1 MSPSPKPK
9 LADPNLARPRILC
22 LHGGGTNSRILRIS
36 CRVLEAQLA
45 QQARLVYADAPYFG
59 PPGPLVAGAFLEEW
73 GPFRTWLP
81 PALGIGPG
89 NNGKRQGVVS
99 IDEDPLEVG
108 SVVEKIEQSLKTAIE
123 DDDRAGGTG
132 PWAGLLGFSQGAKI
146 AASLLLR
153 QQLDRSMAAS
163 LPTFEFGILIAG
175 PSPMVSLIPSSSD
188 TTALRSSSA
197 PLLGVPTAHVHASH
211 DSLFSSPNDYLYQSC
226 SPHSRSLF
234 VWDGDHHVPTRI
246 KDVVAV
252 VEMVTELLSKS
263 SL

>member
-1 MSPSPKPK
+1 MTPSSKPK
-9 LADPNLARPRILC
+9 FAGAYLPRPRILC

-45 QQARLVYADAPYFG
+45 NQARLVYADAPYFG
-59 PPGPLVAGAFLEEW
+59 PPGPLVAGTFLEW

-81 PALGIGPG
+81 PALGIGPE
-89 NNGKRQGVVS
+89 NGKRQGVVS
-99 IDEDPLEVG
+99 IDEDPSEVV
-108 SVVEKIEQSLKTAIE
+108 SVVEKIEQSLKTAME

-132 PWAGLLGFSQGAKI
+132 PWACLLGFSQGAKI

-188 TTALRSSSA
+188 TTALRSSSTT
-197 PLLGVPTAHVHASH
+197 LLRVPTAHVHASH
-211 DSLFSSPNDYLYQSC
+211 DSMFSSPNGYLYHSC

-234 VWDGDHHVPTRI
+234 VWDGDHHVPTRT
-246 KDVVAV
+246 KDVAAV